1 MYGGRVNRAGTSG
14 GPVSVHQG
22 YRLALDPTARQRS
35 ALASHCGAARR
46 AFNWGLEQ
54 VDASL
59 ALSQLEEVMGL
70 PRSEPLGWSLAAL
83 RRERNREKDGVVP
96 WWRENSAE
104 DLRGHHRAPA
114 GGHGGDGADP
124 QRHDIV

>member
-70 PRSEPLGWSLAAL
+70 PRSEPL
-83 RRERNREKDGVVP
+83 NREKDGVVP

-124 QRHDIV
+124 QRHDLV